1 MSVTTTDGPAGL
13 SGQSARVVWRE
24 PLAWVA
30 SAVGLGLSAA
40 TAAWLI
46 DAVPVVAM
54 LSVAAALAL
63 SVAAWFEA
71 SRRATDRAAIQLRRF
86 AEATDDPLLMV
97 SRMGVTTFTNAAFRR
112 LVGAEASEGV
122 GIARLQDLVQ
132 DGERWQEALA
142 ATAERAFAG
151 EAGELEVP
159 IQPAGSGS
167 GGIICLRLVAQPLPD
182 GGVAWRGEDVGER
195 RRAEVRLKRQ
205 LNLLADFLDNL
216 PVGFFS
222 VDAEGRFLYIN
233 RTLADWLGES
243 AQSLCRGT
251 QRFADFVAAEAPR
264 EGPAIG
270 DLFGAFQRG
279 DDGEVT
285 LRPRTGAPFR
295 AYLAQSQL
303 AEEDG
308 AFVHSRSL
316 VLRDQWP
323 LKDAAGGPSAAQRV
337 RWLFDQAPVGV
348 AMVDLGGQVSDCN
361 RAFLKLIGLH
371 RDGVVGRPLTD
382 RISLED
388 RGDVTGQL
396 SKVLMGTM
404 RAAHL
409 EVRMPGV
416 NRDLVASLYA
426 SRMEEAD
433 GDVAGL
439 VVHFIDTTE
448 QKHLEAQ
455 FAHSQKMQAVGQ
467 LAGGVAHDFNNLL
480 TAMIGFSDLL
490 LERHGP
496 EDPSFADIMQIKQN
510 ANRATNLV
518 RQLLAFSRKQTLKPV
533 FLDITEALSDMTSL
547 LRRLLGENL
556 ELVMEHGAD
565 LGVVRVDP
573 GQMDQVIVNL
583 AVNARDAMP
592 GGGTLTL
599 RTSRLT
605 LSESAERGPELIP
618 AGDYVVIEVIDTGV
632 GIRKKDMGLIFEP
645 FFSTKEVGAGTGLG
659 LSTVYGI
666 IKQTDGYIVVDS
678 APGEGT
684 TFCIYLPRY
693 EPAVAPVTEGELATG
708 RSSAR
713 IANSDE
719 ATADLTGVGT
729 VLLVEDEDAV
739 RMFGAR
745 ALRARGYRV
754 LEAPNGEA
762 ALDVINDG
770 EAVIDII
777 VSDVVMPG
785 MDGHT
790 LVRLVRQELP
800 TVRVILMSG
809 YAEDVVSA
817 DLWADP
823 TIHFLPKPFTLQG
836 LAAKVK
842 GVLESPLDSSAP

>member
-1 MSVTTTDGPAGL
+1 MSVIATDGPAGL
-13 SGQSARVVWRE
+13 SSLSARIAWRY
-24 PLAWVA
+24 PPAWLGGA
-30 SAVGLGLSAA
+30 GALGLAA
-40 TAAWLI
+40 GGCVWFGGAAWLGG
-46 DAVPVVAM
+46 A
-54 LSVAAALAL
+54 LGVAAVLSLAA
-63 SVAAWFEA
+63 AAWFEA
-71 SRRATDRAAIQLRRF
+71 SRRATDRAATLLRRS
-86 AEATDDPLLMV
+86 AEASDDPLLIINAK
-97 SRMGVTTFTNAAFRR
+97 GETNFANPAFRR
-112 LVGAEASEGV
+112 LVGAGEGE
-122 GIARLQDLVQ
+122 GAGFADLRALLQ
-132 DGERWQEALA
+132 DGEGWGEALA
-142 ATAERAFAG
+142 ATLERAVAG
-151 EAGELEVP
+151 EAAELEVP
-159 IQPAGSGS
+159 IQPAG
-167 GGIICLRLVAQPLPD
+167 GGHGGLIWLRLRAQPLA
-182 GGVAWRGEDVGER
+182 GGVVWRGEEVGER
-195 RRAEVRLKRQ
+195 RRLEATLKRQ
-205 LNLLADFLDNL
+205 RNLLADFLDNL

-222 VDAEGRFLYIN
+222 VDAEGCFLYVN
-233 RTLADWLGES
+233 RTLAGWLGETS
-243 AQSLCRGT
+243 QGLCHGNR
-251 QRFADFVAAEAPR
+251 RFAEFVAVDVPR

-279 DDGEVT
+279 DDGDVT
-285 LRPRTGAPFR
+285 LRPRTGEPFR

-303 AEEDG
+303 AGPDG

-323 LKDAAGGPSAAQRV
+323 LKDATGGPSAAQRV

-371 RDGVVGRPLTD
+371 RDAVVGRPLTD

-416 NRDLVASLYA
+416 RRDLVASLYA

-455 FAHSQKMQAVGQ
+455 FAQSQKMQAVGQ

-592 GGGTLTL
+592 GGGTLTI
-599 RTSRLT
+599 RTSRVALP
-605 LSESAERGPELIP
+605 ESAERGSELIP
-618 AGDYVVIEVIDTGV
+618 AGDYVMVEVVDTGV
-632 GIRKKDMGLIFEP
+632 GIRKEDMGLIFEP

-693 EPAVAPVTEGELATG
+693 EPAAMPAAESDAAAG
-708 RSSAR
+708 RSTAR
-713 IANSDE
+713 HKSGEDAVS
-719 ATADLTGVGT
+719 DLTGAGT

-739 RMFGAR
+739 RLFGAR
-745 ALRARGYRV
+745 ALRGRGYRV

-762 ALDVINDG
+762 ALDVING
-770 EAVIDII
+770 SEAAIDII

-800 TVRVILMSG
+800 AVRVILMSG

-817 DLWADP
+817 DLWTDP
-823 TIHFLPKPFTLQG
+823 TIHFLPKPFTLNG

-842 GVLESPLDSSAP
+842 DVLEGPLGGRS

>member
-1 MSVTTTDGPAGL
+1 MSVTTTDRPAGL
-13 SGQSARVVWRE
+13 STLSARIPWRH
-24 PLAWVA
+24 PLAWLA
-30 SAVGLGLSAA
+30 GAGLLGLAA
-40 TAAWLI
+40 GVAAWLG
-46 DAVPVVAM
+46 AAQAAFVSPA
-54 LSVAAALAL
+54 VAAILALAG
-63 SVAAWFEA
+63 AAWLEA
-71 SRRATDRAAIQLRRF
+71 SRRASDRAAAMLRLF
-86 AEATDDPLLMV
+86 AERSDDPLLIAGLTGETV
-97 SRMGVTTFTNAAFRR
+97 FTNAAFRR
-112 LVGAEASEGV
+112 LVGAGDDSAGF
-122 GIARLQDLVQ
+122 ADLRRLLHEDPHWEETLS
-132 DGERWQEALA
+132 GLA
-142 ATAERAFAG
+142 ARAATG
-151 EAGELEVP
+151 EAGEADIP
-159 IQPAGSGS
+159 IQPS
-167 GGIICLRLVAQPLPD
+167 GGGRDGLIWLRLVAQPVA
-182 GGVAWRGEDVGER
+182 GGIVVWRGEDVGER
-195 RRAEVRLKRQ
+195 RRAETTLKRQ
-205 LNLLADFLDNL
+205 RDLLSDFLDNL

-222 VDAEGRFLYIN
+222 VDAEGHFLYAN
-233 RTLADWLGES
+233 RTLAGWLEETPQ
-243 AQSLCRGT
+243 ALCRGDR
-251 QRFADFVAAEAPR
+251 RFAEFVAAEAPR
-264 EGPAIG
+264 DGPAIG

-285 LRPRTGAPFR
+285 LRPRKGETFR
-295 AYLAQSQL
+295 AYLAQSML
-303 AEEDG
+303 AGGDG

-323 LKDAAGGPSAAQRV
+323 LKDVSGGPSAAQRV

-348 AMVDLGGQVSDCN
+348 VLVDLGGQVSDCN
-361 RAFLKLIGLH
+361 RVFLKLIGLH
-371 RDGVVGRPLTD
+371 RDAVVGRPLTD
-382 RISLED
+382 RVSLED

-396 SKVLMGTM
+396 SKVVMGTM

-416 NRDLVASLYA
+416 SRDLVASLYA

-439 VVHFIDTTE
+439 VLHFIDTTE

-455 FAHSQKMQAVGQ
+455 FAQSQKMQAVGQ

-565 LGVVRVDP
+565 LGFVRVDP

-592 GGGTLTL
+592 GGGTLTI
-599 RTSRLT
+599 RTSRLAFD
-605 LSESAERGPELIP
+605 ESMERGSELIP
-618 AGDYVVIEVIDTGV
+618 AGDYVMVEVLDTGV
-632 GIRKKDMGLIFEP
+632 GIRKEDMGLIFEP

-684 TFCIYLPRY
+684 TFSIYLPRY
-693 EPAVAPVTEGELATG
+693 EPAVPSTEAEVQPSRLLPRHAAGE
-708 RSSAR
+708 
-713 IANSDE
+713 
-719 ATADLTGVGT
+719 TADLTGAGT

-739 RMFGAR
+739 RLFGAR
-745 ALRARGYRV
+745 ALRAKGYRV

-762 ALDVINDG
+762 ALDVINGG
-770 EAVIDII
+770 EAAIDII

-800 TVRVILMSG
+800 GVRVVLMSG

-817 DLWADP
+817 DLWTDP
-823 TIHFLPKPFTLQG
+823 TIHFLPKPFTLKE

-842 GVLESPLDSSAP
+842 DVLDAPLGGAPP